1 MDAGTDPPRAAQ
13 HPDAPREAG
22 TGAALAELAGLLPE
36 GALVTDPDV
45 LEAHRGDRAH
55 FSTPGVPAALV
66 RARGT
71 EDVSAVLRV
80 AARHR
85 VPVVP
90 QAARTGLAGGANAVD
105 GCVLLSVERMNR
117 ILDIDTVDQVAVV
130 EAGVVNAEFSRA
142 VARHGLFYPP
152 DPSSWEMSTLGGN
165 AATNAGGLCCV
176 KYGVTGDFVRGMT
189 VVLAGGEVLH
199 TGRRTA
205 KGVAGYDLTH
215 LFVGSEGT
223 LGVITELVL
232 ALRPAAGTPLTAV
245 GFFPTT
251 AAACAAVSDYMADG
265 TRPSLLE
272 LMDRPIIDV
281 VSSYRDLGF
290 PPDAGA
296 VLIAQ
301 SDRGDLAPGDLK
313 RFAAAAE
320 RCGGDTLV
328 SGDPAEAEMLLAARR
343 LVGTAMESVGS
354 YLADDV
360 CVPRG
365 RLAELVEGVAAI
377 AERHGVRIPCVAH
390 AGDGNLHP
398 HVMFDP
404 ADEEEAARA
413 HRAFGAVMDLGLDL
427 GGTITGEHGVG
438 SLKRDWLAKELGPVG
453 LRVHRDVKRAL
464 DPYNILNPGKV
475 VDLPG

>member
-1 MDAGTDPPRAAQ
+1 MPT
-13 HPDAPREAG
+13 
-22 TGAALAELAGLLPE
+22 ALAELAAHLPD

-45 LEAHRGDRAH
+45 LEAHRGDRAP
-55 FSTPGVPAALV
+55 FCPSGTPAALV
-66 RARGT
+66 RARST
-71 EDVSAVLRV
+71 DEVSLVLRT
-80 AARHR
+80 ADRYR

-105 GCVLLSVERMNR
+105 GCILLSVERMDR

-130 EAGVVNAEFSRA
+130 EAGVVNADLSRA
-142 VARHGLFYPP
+142 VAEHGLFYPP

-176 KYGVTGDFVRGMT
+176 KYGVTGDFVRGLT
-189 VVLAGGEVLH
+189 VVLASGEVLR

-223 LGVITELVL
+223 LGVITEVTL
-232 ALRPAAGTPLTAV
+232 ALRPAAQAPLTAV
-245 GFFPTT
+245 GFFPAP
-251 AAACAAVSDYMADG
+251 AAACAAVADYMADG

-272 LMDRPIIDV
+272 LMDRPTMDV
-281 VSSYRDLGF
+281 VSAYRDPGF

-301 SDRGDLAPGDLK
+301 SDRGEQAPADLK
-313 RFAAAAE
+313 RFADIAA
-320 RCGGDTLV
+320 RHGGDAIV
-328 SGDPAEAEMLLAARR
+328 SEDPAEAELLLAARR
-343 LVGTAMESVGS
+343 MVAVATEQLGS

-360 CVPRG
+360 CVPR
-365 RLAELVEGVAAI
+365 RVLAELVDGVQDVAR
-377 AERHGVRIPCVAH
+377 EHGVRITCVAH

-398 HVMFDP
+398 HVLFDP
-404 ADEEEAARA
+404 ADPDEVARA
-413 HRAFGAVMDLGLDL
+413 HRAFGAVMDLGLAL

-438 SLKRDWLAKELGPVG
+438 VLKRDWLRKELGPVG
-453 LRVHRDVKRAL
+453 LRVHHDIKRAL
-464 DPYNILNPGKV
+464 DPGGILNPGKV
-475 VDLPG
+475 LAAPGPAPSAG